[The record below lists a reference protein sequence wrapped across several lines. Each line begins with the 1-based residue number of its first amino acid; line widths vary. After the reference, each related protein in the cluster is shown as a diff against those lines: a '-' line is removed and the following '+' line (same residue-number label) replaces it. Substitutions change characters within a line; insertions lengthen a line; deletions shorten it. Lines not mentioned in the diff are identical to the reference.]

1 MKNKLNTAGYHAPAV
16 HRAFDILRV
25 VAESHSEM
33 GISDLSRHLGISKS
47 TTHGLVQALLEVGAL
62 DQGRQGKKFF
72 LGPAVVEL
80 AFRNWNHFRI
90 VEQSQPILDDL
101 RERINETIFLGALSH
116 WRGLIMATAEAV
128 KPLKITSPPGTTIP
142 LLAGAVGKVFLSR
155 YDDAH
160 VALLLKEKELPKFTA
175 CSIVS
180 QEAYLA
186 ELSRVREQGY
196 ALDKEEYLPGVRAVA
211 VGLDNHRGLPLAIWV
226 VGFAESMNDNVIP
239 QIAKETLNATKKL
252 QQVLDGSSQT

>member
-1 MKNKLNTAGYHAPAV
+1 MPSAGYHAPAV

-33 GISDLSRHLGISKS
+33 GISDLARHLDLSKS
-47 TTHGLVQALLEVGAL
+47 TTHGLVQALLGVGAL
-62 DQGRQGKKFF
+62 DRGREKKKFF

-80 AFRNWNHFRI
+80 AFRNWNHFRV
-90 VEQSQPILDDL
+90 VEQSQPILNDL
-101 RERINETIFLGALSH
+101 RDRINETIFLGALSH
-116 WRGLIMATAEAV
+116 WRGLIMATAEAA

-142 LLAGAVGKVFLSR
+142 LLAGAVGKVFLAQ
-155 YDDAH
+155 YDDTH
-160 VALLLKEKELPKFTA
+160 VIRLLKKKELPKFTA

-180 QEAYLA
+180 KKTYLN
-186 ELSRVREQGY
+186 ELSQVREQGY

-239 QIAKETLNATKKL
+239 QIVKQTLNATKKL
-252 QQVLDGSSQT
+252 QQALDGPSQT